1 LELIERYRG
10 ALLGLAAGDALGTT
24 VEFEEPG
31 TFTPMTEIVGGGPF
45 ELAPGQWTDDTSM
58 ALCLAESLI
67 ETRGFDPMD
76 QLRRYV
82 RWFRQGHWSS
92 TGECFDIGGTTRDA
106 LYHFEKCPEPFCG
119 ATHER
124 SAGNGSLMRLAPV
137 PLRYRTDPEK
147 AMKLA
152 GESSRTTHG
161 ARTAI
166 EACQYFAGLLI
177 GALEGVAKETLLSDH
192 YAPVPEY
199 WTHHPISR
207 EVDEIAGGSFTRKS
221 PPDVKS
227 SGYVVDTLQ
236 SALWAFASSSNFE
249 DGCCL
254 AVNLGW
260 DADTCGAVYG
270 QIAGAFY
277 GERGIP
283 ERWRA
288 VLAYRSK
295 IEQMA
300 DDLYTLSL
308 ADLGRANARV
318 S

>member
-1 LELIERYRG
+1 
-10 ALLGLAAGDALGTT
+10 
-24 VEFEEPG
+24 
-31 TFTPMTEIVGGGPF
+31 MTEIVGGGPF

-236 SALWAFASSSNFE
+236 SALWRLQAVRILRMVAVWRSTSGGMLIPAALFTDRSPEHFMAREEYPNAGVPSSPIDRRSSK
-249 DGCCL
+249 
-254 AVNLGW
+254 
-260 DADTCGAVYG
+260 
-270 QIAGAFY
+270 
-277 GERGIP
+277 
-283 ERWRA
+283 WRMIFI
-288 VLAYRSK
+288 R
-295 IEQMA
+295 
-300 DDLYTLSL
+300 
-308 ADLGRANARV
+308 
-318 S
+318 